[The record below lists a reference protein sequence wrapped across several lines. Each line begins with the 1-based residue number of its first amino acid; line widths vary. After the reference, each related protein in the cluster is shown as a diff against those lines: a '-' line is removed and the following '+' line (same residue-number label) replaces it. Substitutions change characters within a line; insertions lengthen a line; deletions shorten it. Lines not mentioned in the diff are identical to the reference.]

1 MGPSRLPKRTARTG
15 NTAGGDLLAYPSGVG
30 APIIM
35 TLQQHQRGVT
45 LIELMVALAVL
56 AIAASLA
63 APSFSDTIRNQRLSS
78 RSFALQEDLAFARA
92 EAVKLQSNVALA
104 APTGNLTDGWVV
116 FEDTDADERLDG
128 GERRIREQGPM
139 NTGYS
144 MQAMTGAGGPKAG
157 IGFDRR
163 GAVEGRNP
171 LDVMLCAPGWSPS
184 KNQSHARNVRVA
196 ANGRAM
202 SGKGRGSNAH
212 LPNCP

>member
-45 LIELMVALAVL
+45 LLELLVAVAVL

-92 EAVKLQSNVALA
+92 EAVKLQGNVALA
-104 APTGNLTDGWVV
+104 APSGDLTNGWVV

-128 GERRIREQGPM
+128 GERRIREQQGM
-139 NTGYS
+139 NAGYT
-144 MQAMTGAGGPKAG
+144 MKAANGAGGPKAG

-163 GAVEGRNP
+163 GATLGRNTFGV
-171 LDVMLCAPGWSPS
+171 LICAPGWSAS
-184 KNQSHARNVRVA
+184 HDQTHARNLRVA
-196 ANGRAM
+196 ANGRAE
-202 SGKGRGSNAH
+202 SAKGKGSHPGLACS
-212 LPNCP
+212 